1 MKLRTHPFMSY
12 RGVSN
17 WPPVW
22 VGTNRRHEPLKG
34 EVGVLKDV
42 IPSQSEGANRFF
54 LVIEDEGLQYVGC
67 LLFQDLSF
75 CRQIYKL
82 LDTHRGDSIEQI
94 GDIDLRHTL

>member
-42 IPSQSEGANRFF
+42 VPSQSEGANNSRKV
-54 LVIEDEGLQYVGC
+54 LPANVLSLS
-67 LLFQDLSF
+67 LLFAEQT
-75 CRQIYKL
+75 RQL
-82 LDTHRGDSIEQI
+82 AEQKPRAAFI
-94 GDIDLRHTL
+94 RVV